1 MMSTAELP
9 VTERRIT
16 AALNVL
22 RLLDR
27 PISTT
32 AEVARAVEQDKELG
46 AQVLKMARSPL
57 CGVRSPDLTV
67 ARALVLLGFLTIR
80 KLVVVS
86 LCREMGSVAGDTDRW
101 RRALWVGISAE
112 EITKRIDESAAS
124 EALMVAMMRAISD
137 DTASGEVV
145 AMNIKTE
152 VAPERLDRFLL
163 GAENVATAIAS
174 ARPALPSTAEI
185 DEALESAGLMPQ
197 YDGKLA
203 VDIRRGYELYSSL
216 LS

>member
-9 VTERRIT
+9 VNERRIT
-16 AALNVL
+16 AAANVL

-32 AEVARAVEQDKELG
+32 AEVARAVEQDKKLG

-86 LCREMGSVAGDTDRW
+86 LCRGMGSVAGDTDRW

-137 DTASGEVV
+137 DSDSGEVA

-152 VAPERLDRFLL
+152 VAPERLDKFLL